1 VRARPQAAP
10 RDHRLMH
17 FGALRDT
24 RFAKMFAG
32 QTISELGSAVTQI
45 ALPTI
50 AVLVLHAGS
59 LQLGILIA
67 LERIPFPVLALVV
80 GVWVDRLPRR
90 RVMVVSDILRAA
102 VLATVPIGAAA
113 GFLGLPLLY
122 AVALATG
129 ALTIFF
135 DLAYLSYVPE
145 LVGRDKLGD
154 ANSLIQL
161 SNSVS
166 NLAGPGM
173 GGVLI
178 QAVGAARA
186 MTVDAASFV
195 VSFLSLLWMGHDR
208 SRPEHAPGAGMIAEL
223 REGLSHVFS
232 DSVLRY
238 MVLVFGAAI
247 VVGHMSEPNLYPF
260 AYRQL
265 RFSPATL
272 GWLLSAEGAAAVVG
286 AYFGPFVMRRM
297 PAGWILALTGAVGG
311 ASWIVV
317 SFAGQGPA
325 VLIFLGAMIIGGL
338 VDPLN
343 NVTQWSLRQLL
354 TPDRL
359 QGRMNSIFR
368 TFFWGAW
375 PLGNLLGGYLGTVIG
390 SRASIF
396 VAGAG
401 FGLIMALFLAGPL
414 RRTRVGSRAA
424 APEG

>member
-1 VRARPQAAP
+1 
-10 RDHRLMH
+10 MH
-17 FGALRDT
+17 FGALRDA

-32 QTISELGSAVTQI
+32 QTISELGTAVTQI

-67 LERIPFPVLALVV
+67 LERIPFPVLALLV

-90 RVMVVSDILRAA
+90 RVMVVADILRAI

-122 AVALATG
+122 AVALASG
-129 ALTIFF
+129 VLTIFF

-145 LVGRDKLGD
+145 LVGRDRLGD

-166 NLAGPGM
+166 NLAGPGI
-173 GGVLI
+173 GGLLI
-178 QAVGAARA
+178 QAVGGARA
-186 MTVDAASFV
+186 MSLDAASFV
-195 VSFLSLLWMGHDR
+195 VSFLSLLWMGPDAKR
-208 SRPEHAPGAGMIAEL
+208 AERATSIGIVAEM
-223 REGLSHVFS
+223 REGLTHVFA
-232 DSVLRY
+232 DPILRSL
-238 MVLVFGAAI
+238 VIVFGVAI
-247 VVGHMSEPNLYPF
+247 AFGHISEPNLYPF

-297 PAGWILALTGAVGG
+297 PAGWILALTGAAGG
-311 ASWIVV
+311 AAWVIVAL
-317 SFAGQGPA
+317 AGQGPS
-325 VLIFLGAMIIGGL
+325 VLIFLAAMIIGGL

-354 TPDRL
+354 TPDHL

-368 TFFWGAW
+368 TVFWGAW
-375 PLGNLLGGYLGTVIG
+375 PIGNLFGGYLGSVIG
-390 SRASIF
+390 SQASIL

-401 FGLIMALFLAGPL
+401 FALIMALFLIGPL
-414 RRTRVGSRAA
+414 RTAKVGSRPSA
-424 APEG
+424 APGPTTI

>member
-1 VRARPQAAP
+1 
-10 RDHRLMH
+10 MH
-17 FGALRDT
+17 FGALRDR

-67 LERIPFPVLALVV
+67 LQRIPFPILALLV

-90 RVMVVSDILRAA
+90 RVMVVADILRAV
-102 VLATVPIGAAA
+102 VLAAVPVGAAA

-122 AVALATG
+122 GVALTSG
-129 ALTIFF
+129 VLTIFF

-145 LVGRDKLGD
+145 LVERESLGD

-161 SNSVS
+161 SNSAS
-166 NLAGPGM
+166 NLAGPGI
-173 GGVLI
+173 GGLLI

-186 MTVDAASFV
+186 MSLDAASFV
-195 VSFLSLLWMGHDR
+195 VSFLSLLWMGRDPTR
-208 SRPEHAPGAGMIAEL
+208 AERAPNRGMLAEL
-223 REGLSHVFS
+223 REGLAHVFA
-232 DSVLRY
+232 DPILRFL
-238 MVLVFGAAI
+238 VLVFGAAI
-247 VVGHMSEPNLYPF
+247 VVGHMSEPNLFPF

-265 RFSPATL
+265 HFSPATL

-286 AYFGPFVMRRM
+286 AYFGPFVMRRW
-297 PAGWILALTGAVGG
+297 PAGWILALTGVVGG
-311 ASWIVV
+311 SAWVIV
-317 SFAGQGPA
+317 SLAGQGPT
-325 VLIFLGAMIIGGL
+325 VLIFLTAMIIGGL

-354 TPDRL
+354 TPDQL

-368 TFFWGAW
+368 TVFWGAW
-375 PLGNLLGGYLGTVIG
+375 PIGNVAGGYLGSVIG
-390 SRASIF
+390 SQASIF

-401 FGLIMALFLAGPL
+401 FGLIMLLFLAGPL
-414 RRTRVGSRAA
+414 RTFKVGSRPAE
-424 APEG
+424 PEAQK

>member
-1 VRARPQAAP
+1 
-10 RDHRLMH
+10 
-17 FGALRDT
+17 
-24 RFAKMFAG
+24 MFAG

-59 LQLGILIA
+59 LQVGILIA
-67 LERIPFPVLALVV
+67 LERIPFPILALLI

-90 RVMVVSDILRAA
+90 RVMVVADILRAV
-102 VLATVPIGAAA
+102 VLAAVPIGAAA
-113 GFLGLPLLY
+113 GFLGFPLLY
-122 AVALATG
+122 AVALTSG
-129 ALTIFF
+129 VLTIFF

-145 LVGRDKLGD
+145 LVERDSLGD

-161 SNSVS
+161 SNSAS
-166 NLAGPGM
+166 NLAGPGI
-173 GGVLI
+173 GGLLI

-186 MTVDAASFV
+186 MSLDAASFV
-195 VSFLSLLWMGHDR
+195 VSFLSLLWMGPDR
-208 SRPEHAPGAGMIAEL
+208 TRAERAPSRGITAEL
-223 REGLSHVFS
+223 REGLAHVFA
-232 DSVLRY
+232 DPVLRFL
-238 MVLVFGAAI
+238 VLVFGAAI
-247 VVGHMSEPNLYPF
+247 VVGHMSEPNLFPF

-286 AYFGPFVMRRM
+286 ALLGPYVMRRM
-297 PAGWILALTGAVGG
+297 PAGWILALTGVVGG
-311 ASWIVV
+311 AAWVIV
-317 SFAGQGPA
+317 SLAGKGPT

-354 TPDRL
+354 TPDEL

-368 TFFWGAW
+368 TVFWGAW
-375 PLGNLLGGYLGTVIG
+375 PIGNVAGGYLGSVIG
-390 SRASIF
+390 SQASIF

-401 FGLIMALFLAGPL
+401 FGLIMLLFLAGPL
-414 RRTRVGSRAA
+414 RTFKVGSRAA
-424 APEG
+424 TPDAQK

>member
-1 VRARPQAAP
+1 
-10 RDHRLMH
+10 MN
-17 FGALRDT
+17 FGALRDR

-32 QTISELGSAVTQI
+32 QTISELGTAVTQI

-67 LERIPFPVLALVV
+67 LERIPFPILALLV

-90 RVMVVSDILRAA
+90 RVMVIADILRAA
-102 VLATVPIGAAA
+102 VLATVPIGAVA

-129 ALTIFF
+129 VLTIFF

-145 LVGRDKLGD
+145 LVGRESLGD

-166 NLAGPGM
+166 NLAGPGI
-173 GGVLI
+173 GGLLI

-186 MTVDAASFV
+186 MTADAASFV
-195 VSFLSLLWMGHDR
+195 ISFLSLLWMGPDQVR
-208 SRPEHAPGAGMIAEL
+208 AARAPGAGMIAEL

-232 DSVLRY
+232 DPILRFL
-238 MVLVFGAAI
+238 VLVFGAAI

-265 RFSPATL
+265 HFSPATL
-272 GWLLSAEGAAAVVG
+272 GWLLSVEGAAAVVG

-297 PAGWILALTGAVGG
+297 PAGWILALTGVVSG
-311 ASWIVV
+311 AGWVIV
-317 SFAGQGPA
+317 SFAGQGPT
-325 VLIFLGAMIIGGL
+325 VLIFLSAMIIGGL

-354 TPDRL
+354 TPDAL

-368 TFFWGAW
+368 TVFWGAW
-375 PLGNLLGGYLGTVIG
+375 PIGNVAGGYLGSVIG
-390 SRASIF
+390 SQASIL

-401 FGLIMALFLAGPL
+401 FGLIMLVFLAGPL
-414 RRTRVGSRAA
+414 RTFKVGSRPADA
-424 APEG
+424 EP